1 MILVSNLC
9 LYDMA
14 NFLNKYTRF
23 MTKDIYISNNLY
35 HNFLEQY
42 NYLYQKLIKERF
54 LYEDNKDYHKI
65 INIYKNKD
73 DLRKLHNQ
81 KYLRKAVRLNHDYFN
96 DMDNYFNL
104 SAKERLM
111 VLAEEDSTYVV
122 APRNKLNLV
131 VAKINY
137 LLDHNDYKNNSIF
150 VLVNE
155 RWEREYISSYINDLG
170 KVNLSTLKEY
180 GREIMTDKRL
190 LDDNLKYDILINY
203 IIYDLFKRKTEFN
216 SFYKA
221 FSKYIYLNKD
231 YQDYDTFKDYHNYM
245 YKRKYLASGKSLK
258 NFNEKEISTRKKYL
272 RTIQNEILSN
282 KEEVDIANLL
292 TMNSILYTYDY
303 DLALFKVSN
312 NDTIYIKY
320 LNKEESDIKT
330 TTANTIYLYKSYK
343 EKKNYLEVLVYELI
357 KRRFPLELLSE
368 EVLYNKLKLASID
381 SYFSEFIYKYLIP
394 LINYYENTFSLDNV
408 KLSSDAKDMFL
419 KLYSKYQEL
428 TNKSDLLGKKDFM
441 GKMSDDIKS
450 KNYKYLILF
459 NDINLDCD
467 IPTMTLADNYDKS
480 YLINENIKL
489 LYDYKKYLNKN
500 QSIPIADMYLNKGE
514 LDRLTECFVKENLEF
529 INDSLKNNT
538 KKIEV
543 YEYSDK
549 FRLHVYRNI
558 SNASYEIINSNNN
571 KDTIIGLMEL
581 KDINI
586 LVSEDNFVKIDK
598 GTLGYN
604 NKKNISFVEILKM
617 NKIYDTILLPFLIKD
632 SYHEPL
638 FVDAYL
644 YNIKVMLYIAL
655 SKCRSKVIILCPTSK
670 KKKLLN
676 LLSKINK

>member
-1 MILVSNLC
+1 MENNLF
-9 LYDMA
+9 LYDMT

-23 MTKDIYISNNLY
+23 MTKNIYISNKLY
-35 HNFLEQY
+35 TSFLEQY
-42 NYLYQKLIKERF
+42 HYLYQKLDKERF
-54 LYEDNKDYHKI
+54 LYENNKQYQQI
-65 INIYKNKD
+65 INIYHNKNQ
-73 DLRKLHNQ
+73 LIKLHNQ
-81 KYLRKAVRLNHDYFN
+81 KYLKQALKTNQSFFDSLDEELNLTTKDKLIV
-96 DMDNYFNL
+96 L
-104 SAKERLM
+104 SG
-111 VLAEEDSTYVV
+111 EENTYIVS
-122 APRNKLNLV
+122 PKNKLNLI
-131 VAKINY
+131 VAKLHY
-137 LLDHNDYKNNSIF
+137 LLRNDNYSPNSIF
-150 VLVNE
+150 ILTTTKE
-155 RWEREYISSYINDLG
+155 EKDYISSLNIDNNTPLSI
-170 KVNLSTLKEY
+170 STLKEY
-180 GREIMTDKRL
+180 NKTILKGQPFLDNNQKYNL
-190 LDDNLKYDILINY
+190 LSNY
-203 IIYDLFKRKTEFN
+203 IINTLFKQKDNFN
-216 SFYKA
+216 SFYQA

-231 YQDYDTFKDYHNYM
+231 YKDYETFKDYHNYM
-245 YKRKYLASGKSLK
+245 YKRKYLASQLPLK
-258 NFNEKEISTRKKYL
+258 KFNNEEIKTRKKYL
-272 RTIQNEILSN
+272 RTIKDETLENSAL
-282 KEEVDIANLL
+282 VDIANLL
-292 TMNSILYTYDY
+292 TLNSIAYTYNSE
-303 DLALFKVSN
+303 LKTFKIDN
-312 NDTIYIKY
+312 GDPIYIKY
-320 LNKEESDIKT
+320 LDKEEPNIKT
-330 TTANTIYLYKSYK
+330 TTNNIIYLYKSYK